1 MATLNTL
8 RTKFGI
14 VLSLV
19 IALALLAFIFS
30 LGADMGFSGGN
41 DPQIGEIDGKAV
53 NYSQYIET
61 YENIRNSSGVSEINQ
76 QVADNL
82 AQATWDNIFNSMVL
96 VPGFDKLGLAMSEE
110 ERLAVINGSIP
121 TQALYS
127 YFADPSTGQ
136 YNVAAVSS
144 FLSQASSNS
153 EAAQAWADLL
163 ESVSGER
170 ATAKYVSL
178 IRSGVYTT
186 ALEVAQGLETVNNT
200 YAGRWVGKRYS
211 DIDDAEYAVSDKEI
225 SDFYNKNKEY
235 RYKQDPSKSVQYVEF
250 AIAPTAD
257 DEISIEREMNQI
269 AEAFKAS
276 ENPRLFVREN
286 SRGSIT
292 QAYISAD
299 QLRTEEAEVLL
310 ADEFY
315 GPVKNNNVWSV
326 AKAVDVITA
335 PDSIAVRQLVLSV
348 AQSDLADS
356 LLAVYNGRRGADF
369 AAAVAQYSISTQSA
383 QNGGDL
389 GVMPL
394 AAYPVEFVSALS
406 SARVGSVVKIA
417 NNDYIQ
423 LLQVYQLAKSSKHMI
438 VASIEYP
445 VEASKATTD
454 ALYSDASSFAVMA
467 KGSLANFKSAADSL
481 SVVPRFFSVT
491 EADRVV
497 RNIDD
502 SNSIATWANN
512 AKVGEISQIFKAGSG
527 YVVAVVVSETT
538 DKYRS
543 LKQVE
548 SIIRNELIRD
558 KKYQTFANGFSATS
572 IEQAAEAMD
581 SEVSEFEN
589 IKFSSYYVQGLGV
602 EPRVIGSIAATSA
615 EGVLSAPIQGNSGIY
630 LFVVDNID
638 ASGSQ
643 TAEGQKVFI
652 DSYEQ
657 DLIEQT
663 AYLTLKNL
671 ANIKDQ
677 RGKFF

>member
-1 MATLNTL
+1 
-8 RTKFGI
+8 
-14 VLSLV
+14 
-19 IALALLAFIFS
+19 
-30 LGADMGFSGGN
+30 
-41 DPQIGEIDGKAV
+41 
-53 NYSQYIET
+53 
-61 YENIRNSSGVSEINQ
+61 
-76 QVADNL
+76 
-82 AQATWDNIFNSMVL
+82 
-96 VPGFDKLGLAMSEE
+96 
-110 ERLAVINGSIP
+110 
-121 TQALYS
+121 
-127 YFADPSTGQ
+127 
-136 YNVAAVSS
+136 
-144 FLSQASSNS
+144 
-153 EAAQAWADLL
+153 
-163 ESVSGER
+163 
-170 ATAKYVSL
+170 
-178 IRSGVYTT
+178 
-186 ALEVAQGLETVNNT
+186 
-200 YAGRWVGKRYS
+200 
-211 DIDDAEYAVSDKEI
+211 
-225 SDFYNKNKEY
+225 
-235 RYKQDPSKSVQYVEF
+235 
-250 AIAPTAD
+250 
-257 DEISIEREMNQI
+257 MNQV

-356 LLAVYNGRRGADF
+356 LLAVYNGRRDADF